1 MMPGHT
7 DASLAQFARR
17 MLGGNRSMKTLRL
30 AVIGSLLFPGLC
42 FAGFQEGVQAY
53 DAGKYTE
60 AAREFRTGADRGEA
74 SSLHRLGNL
83 YELGL
88 GVPQSYLRAHFYY
101 NLAGARGNA
110 DAIAARDAL
119 SQRMSADQ
127 VARAQEL
134 ALEWAP
140 KDEPVQPSVSTAG
153 GTISPARETE
163 GSRDATISWSS
174 NNSAAWQAILGDEN
188 DRLKQLLESGVDP
201 NTYLSTGETLLIE
214 AVRNSSP
221 RIVETLL
228 VGGADPNL
236 PSTNGWTP
244 LKVAIYVGRTGI
256 ARRLLSGGADPSVK
270 RPDGMDALALA
281 QQLGH
286 ADLVRVLGR

>member
-1 MMPGHT
+1 MK
-7 DASLAQFARR
+7 AI
-17 MLGGNRSMKTLRL
+17 RSAFFGTLIL
-30 AVIGSLLFPGLC
+30 PGLC
-42 FAGFQEGVQAY
+42 MAGFQEGVQAF
-53 DAGKYTE
+53 DAGNYSI
-60 AAREFRTGADRGEA
+60 AAREFRVGADRGEA
-74 SSLHRLGNL
+74 SSLYRLGNL

-101 NLAGARGNA
+101 NLAGARGSQ
-110 DAIAARDAL
+110 DAIPARDAL
-119 SQRMSADQ
+119 AKRMSADQ
-127 VARAQEL
+127 IATAQEL
-134 ALEWAP
+134 AFDWAP
-140 KDEPVQPSVSTAG
+140 KDEPAPVQVPASTPAAATPS
-153 GTISPARETE
+153 RE
-163 GSRDATISWSS
+163 GVRDATISWSS

-188 DRLKQLLESGVDP
+188 DRLKQLLESGVNP

-221 RIVETLL
+221 RIVDTLL
-228 VGGADPNL
+228 AGGADPNL

-256 ARRLLSGGADPSVK
+256 ARRLLSSGADPSVK
-270 RPDGMDALALA
+270 KPDGMDALALA